1 MSFRTALAVRN
12 LLVAF
17 RRRIL
22 KRNLLTPIGSK
33 ILPRRIRFNYQG
45 NFLFTPPCLDL
56 CLSRDGV
63 SDMFEALIP
72 HQPIDP
78 VFPSEASAF
87 SGFMAEHTRYQ
98 RPGHA
103 DIECAALARHQVSEI
118 AAGAGGFCVFFCAA
132 PNTPWPGRTKKTT
145 FPLSKKR

>member
-1 MSFRTALAVRN
+1 MSFRTALAESN

-17 RRRIL
+17 RRRIMM
-22 KRNLLTPIGSK
+22 RNLLTPIGSK
-33 ILPRRIRFNYQG
+33 IFPRMIRFDYQS

-63 SDMFEALIP
+63 SNMFEALIP
-72 HQPIDP
+72 DQPIDP

-118 AAGAGGFCVFFCAA
+118 AAGAGHLDVCTAA
-132 PNTPWPGRTKKTT
+132 A
-145 FPLSKKR
+145 

>member
-1 MSFRTALAVRN
+1 MSFRTASAVRN

-22 KRNLLTPIGSK
+22 KRNLLAPISSNIFPCWVLLEDQSK
-33 ILPRRIRFNYQG
+33 F
-45 NFLFTPPCLDL
+45 FFTPPCLDL

-63 SDMFEALIP
+63 SNMFEALIP
-72 HQPIDP
+72 DQPIDP

-87 SGFMAEHTRYQ
+87 SGFMAEHACYQ

-103 DIECAALARHQVSEI
+103 DLKPSALARHHVNEI
-118 AAGAGGFCVFFCAA
+118 AACPGTTDVWTATAPHHAA
-132 PNTPWPGRTKKTT
+132 NGPPADPT
-145 FPLSKKR
+145 F